1 MCSTQ
6 ISCLETITGLQ
17 SLEERCDIKVLTQD
31 EKFKRLPNHPMSNIT
46 RGTKTRLLRTSFLKE
61 SKNLREEDPTLVD
74 QTPEPM
80 LQASTIPPWKEH
92 SIKIITEIPGIE
104 SKNIQPEH
112 VRKSVALD
120 YLHNTYNQE
129 IWSEVYTDGSAT
141 EATRDG
147 GAGVYIKYREREAR
161 HAYAAGKYS
170 SNYRA
175 EAVAMTRAAE
185 ELTTNANE
193 IKPNVLILTDALSVL
208 EGLKNA
214 KEKCLDPLHRALAT
228 LSLKAKV
235 TLQWIPAHCGI
246 PGNEIADSLAKEGSR
261 LEQTDRGM
269 TYQEVKTHVKRCSKN
284 RWMARHKDY
293 CKSDPYYKLSRE
305 DQVIIFRL
313 RTGHNRMNAHLRRI
327 HLVPTDLCQ
336 RCGNAPMT
344 TDHILQECDVL
355 IQQRKALWPQDT
367 PVTTKLFGTLLD
379 LQRTAKF
386 LNDSNIII

>member
-1 MCSTQ
+1 MTLFFLFSLISDVKKLYTGRVRPTLEYGMAATCTASKTQKENRNKIQNQAMRLMTGAMCSTP
-6 ISCLETITGLQ
+6 ISCLETMTGLQ

-147 GAGVYIKYREREAR
+147 GAGVYIKYKEREAR
-161 HAYAAGKYS
+161 HAYAAGKYFF
-170 SNYRA
+170 NYRA
-175 EAVAMTRAAE
+175 EAMAITRAA
-185 ELTTNANE
+185 
-193 IKPNVLILTDALSVL
+193 
-208 EGLKNA
+208 
-214 KEKCLDPLHRALAT
+214 
-228 LSLKAKV
+228 
-235 TLQWIPAHCGI
+235 
-246 PGNEIADSLAKEGSR
+246 
-261 LEQTDRGM
+261 
-269 TYQEVKTHVKRCSKN
+269 
-284 RWMARHKDY
+284 
-293 CKSDPYYKLSRE
+293 
-305 DQVIIFRL
+305 
-313 RTGHNRMNAHLRRI
+313 
-327 HLVPTDLCQ
+327 
-336 RCGNAPMT
+336 
-344 TDHILQECDVL
+344 
-355 IQQRKALWPQDT
+355 
-367 PVTTKLFGTLLD
+367 
-379 LQRTAKF
+379 
-386 LNDSNIII
+386 

>member
-1 MCSTQ
+1 M
-6 ISCLETITGLQ
+6 
-17 SLEERCDIKVLTQD
+17 
-31 EKFKRLPNHPMSNIT
+31 
-46 RGTKTRLLRTSFLKE
+46 TK
-61 SKNLREEDPTLVD
+61 
-74 QTPEPM
+74 
-80 LQASTIPPWKEH
+80 
-92 SIKIITEIPGIE
+92 
-104 SKNIQPEH
+104 
-112 VRKSVALD
+112 
-120 YLHNTYNQE
+120 
-129 IWSEVYTDGSAT
+129 
-141 EATRDG
+141 
-147 GAGVYIKYREREAR
+147 
-161 HAYAAGKYS
+161 
-170 SNYRA
+170 
-175 EAVAMTRAAE
+175 AAE
-185 ELTTNANE
+185 ELTSNANE

-214 KEKCLDPLHRALAT
+214 KEKCLDPLHKALAT
-228 LSLKAKV
+228 LSSKAKV

-246 PGNEIADSLAKEGSR
+246 PGNEIADVLAKEGSR

-344 TDHILQECDVL
+344 TDHILQECDAL
-355 IQQRKALWPQDT
+355 IQQRKAFWPQET

-379 LQRTAKF
+379 LQRTTQF
-386 LNDSNIII
+386 LKDANITI